1 MAELLDAHEARLDG
15 RLDAGKQQ
23 AYILGVDR
31 TPPVLVTQPLA
42 PELPGTQSLA
52 ASAPGAVALN
62 AGNGVNVRIRLERWS
77 ARPPDAA
84 GSWTERDELPWQ
96 EVVHGGPLSIGAED
110 NDGLNVDGLG
120 RARVVVL
127 VVTARGSHDGEEW
140 LLQFFPDPGR
150 SDAMAG
156 PPRVLSEDPFVRPKI
171 AGPATDDSTESTY
184 RRGLQVV
191 REGGW
196 HDVRYLGIQNLL
208 TLLGIATAAVTRDEL
223 AAAMTY
229 FPSASKSWDDVV
241 FNPDWSIDRW
251 PGEEL
256 AEDVSQLAAALEAA
270 AEMATI
276 RTASDSLECLLRL
289 GVLVED
295 ESDDGL
301 LRISPSM
308 TAPPIWEAVELP
320 PGWLVTLRASLL
332 SKMFGTPRDDL
343 LHLIRWAPDGALS
356 VTIRQVADRL
366 ALAPDLI
373 RVTLAMMLREHL
385 KTDQNLTTIDDDT
398 VFDVRSDRWT
408 APTGMVEPRVASVD
422 HDTLVGMLDE
432 FVTPDEASD
441 WLAYERPSARLA
453 RVEADER
460 VAAVLGGLPRL
471 PDDCDWPMLGD
482 RPLYFLAS
490 LDLAAV
496 HELLPDA
503 PLPVAGWLNFFATD
517 EPTEDQFPFVS
528 AMYPASRAGWR
539 VIYVAPG
546 TATCERSYPESP
558 GSEPTV
564 PFRRI
569 SCGLLPEA
577 TVPTTAF
584 EAGRSIGLEP
594 DRLQAYLDARWQRVD
609 RTRGPDHRI
618 GGWADPAQSDPAA
631 PVALGNAGLIDAQ
644 GRVHHRHE
652 DATRLVANAD
662 NDWFLLLQ
670 LATDDSAGW
679 MWGDGG
685 VMFFYV
691 EPDAARARDFT
702 NVWMNW
708 DCS

>member
-1 MAELLDAHEARLDG
+1 MAELLDAHEVRLDR

-23 AYILGVDR
+23 AYVQGVDR
-31 TPPVLVTQPLA
+31 APAVLVTQPLA
-42 PELPGTQSLA
+42 PEVPGTQSLA

-62 AGNGVNVRIRLERWS
+62 AGNRVNVRIRLERWS
-77 ARPPDAA
+77 ARPPGAA
-84 GSWTERDELPWQ
+84 GSGTDRDELPWQ
-96 EVVHGGPLSIGAED
+96 EVIDGGPLSIGAD
-110 NDGLNVDGLG
+110 DYGGLDVDGLG
-120 RARVVVL
+120 RARVAVHA
-127 VVTARGSHDGEEW
+127 VTARGGHDDEEW
-140 LLQFFPDPGR
+140 LLQFFPDPDH

-156 PPRVLSEDPFVRPKI
+156 PPRVLSDDPFVRPKI
-171 AGPATDDSTESTY
+171 AGPATDDPTESTY

-223 AAAMTY
+223 AVAMTY

-270 AEMATI
+270 AGMATI

-385 KTDQNLTTIDDDT
+385 KTDQNLTTIDDDA

-408 APTGMVEPRVASVD
+408 APTGMVEPKVASVD
-422 HDTLVGMLDE
+422 HETLVGMLDE
-432 FVTPDEASD
+432 LLTPDEASD
-441 WLAYERPSARLA
+441 WLAYERPSARLV
-453 RVEADER
+453 RVEADQPR
-460 VAAVLGGLPRL
+460 GRRPRWAATAAGRLRLANGGRPSSALPRRCRSRRRPRSAARRAASRRGL
-471 PDDCDWPMLGD
+471 AQLLCDRRTDGGSVPVRLCGVSRLTSRMAGD
-482 RPLYFLAS
+482 LRATGYC
-490 LDLAAV
+490 
-496 HELLPDA
+496 HERA
-503 PLPVAGWLNFFATD
+503 
-517 EPTEDQFPFVS
+517 FVS
-528 AMYPASRAGWR
+528 GAG
-539 VIYVAPG
+539 
-546 TATCERSYPESP
+546 
-558 GSEPTV
+558 GS
-564 PFRRI
+564 
-569 SCGLLPEA
+569 
-577 TVPTTAF
+577 
-584 EAGRSIGLEP
+584 
-594 DRLQAYLDARWQRVD
+594 
-609 RTRGPDHRI
+609 
-618 GGWADPAQSDPAA
+618 
-631 PVALGNAGLIDAQ
+631 
-644 GRVHHRHE
+644 
-652 DATRLVANAD
+652 
-662 NDWFLLLQ
+662 
-670 LATDDSAGW
+670 
-679 MWGDGG
+679 
-685 VMFFYV
+685 
-691 EPDAARARDFT
+691 
-702 NVWMNW
+702 
-708 DCS
+708 